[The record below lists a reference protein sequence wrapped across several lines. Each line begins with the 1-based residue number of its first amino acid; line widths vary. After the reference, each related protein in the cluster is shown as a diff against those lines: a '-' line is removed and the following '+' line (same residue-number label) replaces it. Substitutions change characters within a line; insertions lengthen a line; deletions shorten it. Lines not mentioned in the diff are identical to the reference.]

1 MYLGTSKGH
10 VQLKS
15 SDPKENP
22 IVDLNL
28 LETESDVKRMAEGVR
43 IASEIIDS
51 PSLSQVVSRRTS
63 PTTEV
68 LNNGHALY
76 QWLRTMATTGN
87 HLTSTCSMG
96 NSPDKFAVV
105 DQKCKVFGIDN
116 LYIADASVMPNCVR
130 ANTNVTTMM
139 IGERLAAF
147 LTSDNE
153 VEK

>member
-1 MYLGTSKGH
+1 
-10 VQLKS
+10 
-15 SDPKENP
+15 
-22 IVDLNL
+22 
-28 LETESDVKRMAEGVR
+28 MAEGVR
-43 IASEIIDS
+43 IASEILDS
-51 PSLSQVVSRRTS
+51 PSLNQIVSRRTS

-68 LNNGHALY
+68 LNNRAALY
-76 QWLRTMATTGN
+76 QWLRAMTTTGN

-96 NSPDKFAVV
+96 NSSDKFAVV

-147 LTSDNE
+147 LTSATE